1 MVFWAWNRYLP
12 EVSFPEMDGGE
23 AMAKSARKSSSG
35 SASGTDTVDKIAKA
49 AMSKEMLAAGL
60 AAAAAPI
67 SASPKARRAIRDAGL
82 HAADTPTQAASNVMP
97 SATTLG

>member
-60 AAAAAPI
+60 AAASPAI
-67 SASPKARRAIRDAGL
+67 RASPKVRRAIPDAGL
-82 HAADTPTQAASNVMP
+82 EAADATIHAASEVVARCTE
-97 SATTLG
+97 